1 MTKYRFVQ
9 LSTYT
14 TPEVKEVNNQEW
26 IGYGAD
32 NNYFQYLIDRYN
44 GSATNNAIVNGI
56 SEMIFGKGLDAT
68 DSNKKPDEYAQM
80 KTLFTDKCVK
90 KLCSDFKLMGQCA
103 FQIIYSKD
111 RSRIVQV
118 EHFPVETLRAEKCNE
133 EGEIEA
139 YYYFYDWTKYRK
151 GDELTR
157 IPCFGFSSENIEI
170 VYIKPYKAGYKY
182 YSPVDYQGGLQYA
195 ELEEEIA
202 NYHLNNIMNGLAPS
216 MMINFNN
223 GIPEEETQEL
233 IEQKIRQ
240 KFSGSSNAG
249 RFILAF
255 NDDSNQAGSIEPVQL
270 SDAHQQYEF
279 LSQESMQKLMVA
291 HRVISPMLLG
301 IKDNSGLGNNAEE
314 LETASILMDNTVIR
328 PFQNLLIDA
337 FNEILAFNDISLD
350 LYFKT
355 LQPLEFVDL
364 DNAFTKEE
372 VEKETGQKLSM
383 SKQIDGRTAYET
395 KEEAEAV
402 AKEMGCQ
409 GYHEHELDGTIYYMP
424 CETHDLTEELK
435 EQILSELLNIQEED
449 LSAYEIVDE
458 RPANDKDDF
467 LGEALN
473 LASVVSSSPK
483 NKSEQDTLLFKVRYV
498 YTAGRSTSG
507 KSRDFCSKMMSANK
521 VYRKEDLDKESGANS
536 ELAPKGSSTYNI
548 WLYKGGVNCS
558 HYWMRRVYM
567 RKDNKRISVAEAKE
581 KIRKLDPSLKKEA
594 EFEKNAPEVAQIA
607 SAGNN
612 YWRKN

>member
-1 MTKYRFVQ
+1 
-9 LSTYT
+9 
-14 TPEVKEVNNQEW
+14 
-26 IGYGAD
+26 
-32 NNYFQYLIDRYN
+32 
-44 GSATNNAIVNGI
+44 
-56 SEMIFGKGLDAT
+56 
-68 DSNKKPDEYAQM
+68 
-80 KTLFTDKCVK
+80 
-90 KLCSDFKLMGQCA
+90 
-103 FQIIYSKD
+103 
-111 RSRIVQV
+111 
-118 EHFPVETLRAEKCNE
+118 
-133 EGEIEA
+133 
-139 YYYFYDWTKYRK
+139 
-151 GDELTR
+151 
-157 IPCFGFSSENIEI
+157 
-170 VYIKPYKAGYKY
+170 
-182 YSPVDYQGGLQYA
+182 
-195 ELEEEIA
+195 
-202 NYHLNNIMNGLAPS
+202 MNGLAPS

-337 FNEILAFNDISLD
+337 FDEVLAFNDISLD

-402 AKEMGCQ
+402 AKEMGCE
-409 GYHEHELDGTIYYMP
+409 GHHEHELDGKTYYMP

-435 EQILSELLNIQEED
+435 EEILNELLNIQEED

-498 YTAGRSTSG
+498 YTAGRTTSG

-536 ELAPKGSSTYNI
+536 EFAPKGSSTYNI

-558 HYWMRRVYM
+558 HYWMRRIYM
-567 RKDNKRISVAEAKE
+567 RKDNKRISVAEARE

-594 EFEKNAPEVAQIA
+594 EFETNPREVAQIA